1 MAFNK
6 KNSNKVRAQLDDTL
20 SDLLGDDN
28 LLDDMTDNGNGLPNV
43 YVPEQHDYVKLKGD
57 ASERAKK
64 TITSLMKFYLTED
77 IIDKDEY
84 IQAKKKIDEMTLSS
98 LIFQLE
104 AGERALVTLMRTI
117 DGGEL
122 SPRMFEVLATLQKS
136 MLDIIKSQTMYLM
149 AAEEGAKKL
158 SRDVEVYKGLKRN
171 SVAINAESSNVNMG
185 TKALMQSIQEEIK
198 AEAPIVV
205 DTPREAITLDEM
217 SDVTSVET
225 MGEDTNIIYQDP
237 PKDEIDESNE
247 LEDGI
252 ITTGTIPDYMLSD
265 DDDDEIDEELRNIN
279 NDND

>member
-6 KNSNKVRAQLDDTL
+6 KDKGNKVRAQLDDTL

-28 LLDDMTDNGNGLPNV
+28 LLDDITDSGNLPRV
-43 YVPEQHDYVKLKGD
+43 HAPEQHDYVKLKGD

-117 DGGEL
+117 DSGEL

-158 SRDVEVYKGLKRN
+158 SRDVEVYKGLKRSN
-171 SVAINAESSNVNMG
+171 VAINAESSNVNMG
-185 TKALMQSIQEEIK
+185 TKALMQSIQEEIQS
-198 AEAPIVV
+198 E
-205 DTPREAITLDEM
+205 TPAVIEIPKESIKLDEM

-225 MGEDTNIIYQDP
+225 IGEDTNIIYQEDAEEAEEVIETGLVP
-237 PKDEIDESNE
+237 NYIMNPEDEE
-247 LEDGI
+247 
-252 ITTGTIPDYMLSD
+252 
-265 DDDDEIDEELRNIN
+265 DEELN
-279 NDND
+279 NSNSQEDDDA